1 MSKNR
6 PHARRAAR
14 SKAFQVLYSLQFSS
28 KTSFGDVRS
37 AFTDMPDPSD
47 ADMDHPVEVEEPVQT
62 DEADLEGKTMP
73 YGFAWDLVS
82 GVWNHVTVLDRT
94 IERFSQN
101 WRVDRLG
108 KIELTLLRMALYE
121 MLFRPD
127 VPPKVTINEALE
139 LSVRFGDA
147 KAKSFI
153 NGVLDAAAKALE
165 AGTLSTEANA

>member
-1 MSKNR
+1 MSKSR

-14 SKAFQVLYSLQFSS
+14 SKAFQVLYSLQFSP
-28 KTSFGDVRS
+28 KTSFGDVRT

-47 ADMDHPVEVEEPVQT
+47 ADMDSLSEETVLEE
-62 DEADLEGKTMP
+62 EAAMP

-82 GVWNHVTVLDRT
+82 GVWNHVAVLDQT

-139 LSVRFGDA
+139 LSARFGDA

-165 AGTLSTEANA
+165 AGTLSAETTA

>member
-14 SKAFQVLYSLQFSS
+14 SKAFQVLYSLQFSPQ
-28 KTSFGDVRS
+28 TNFGDVRT
-37 AFTDMPDPSD
+37 AFMEMPDPTD
-47 ADMDHPVEVEEPVQT
+47 ADMDNASEEVLPEE
-62 DEADLEGKTMP
+62 EAATP
-73 YGFAWDLVS
+73 YGFAWDLVH
-82 GVWNHVTVLDRT
+82 GVWSHAAVLDRT

-127 VPPKVTINEALE
+127 IPPKVTINEALE
-139 LSVRFGDA
+139 LSARFGDA

-165 AGTLSTEANA
+165 AGKLSIEA

>member
-1 MSKNR
+1 MSKSR

-14 SKAFQVLYSLQFSS
+14 SKAFQVLYSLQFSP
-28 KTSFGDVRS
+28 TTTFGEVRS

-47 ADMDHPVEVEEPVQT
+47 ADMDNVSEEVTEEGPV
-62 DEADLEGKTMP
+62 MP
-73 YGFAWDLVS
+73 YGFAWDLVE
-82 GVWNHVTVLDRT
+82 GVWSHAAVLDRT

-139 LSVRFGDA
+139 LSARFGDA

-165 AGTLSTEANA
+165 AGTISVEARV